1 MAKEIRVPKTE
12 ESPEK
17 TRSGQMWLQ
26 EVSDGLKIKLGQ
38 QIIAPL
44 KYGHAGDSKPVD
56 WKVLAAED
64 EGIEGEHI
72 RCLLLKE
79 GEDLGQLVEQFQS
92 DHAKAIVFV
101 NSREDFMVEA
111 QQWPQGSSI
120 PVLLLKASDGK
131 KLLSTVD
138 TNSEVFGQVQV
149 ESHVDAGPTPIVAV
163 TQEPTAAQAVQPAR
177 KVQERRNKEEIKQL
191 MFGNDTPVIVSEDI
205 GTFTMVMST
214 FQQYEKTAKGDGSHG
229 DVLKKIVKCLNN
241 SDVFEKDFPFYIILA
256 YRIKLNRIYKCDDS
270 PQFFSTIIDKMETLD
285 PLMLCSTLNGFFQRG
300 DFPVPFGQQDSNSNV
315 FTLLETACLELSVM
329 ATKRHKSGT
338 ESGFPEDLVYKRM
351 VWVSVALK
359 CHSEAGAVTT
369 SVADIW
375 SRYLVQM
382 RRELVFTAETTD
394 ALRRGLNLTR
404 FLNISPA
411 CMMCSEQ
418 LIQLATFEDS
428 VRPLSHLMNYLD
440 CISGF
445 ITTEDDVAYL
455 VTVLRASY
463 QSWIS
468 ENHPSVLKSLS
479 IEGTVAGAIQEG
491 IIFVEKLSDIL
502 KQKELKEELH
512 NSEGLWWLVLLLQ
525 LVDVTKSGAEEHLM
539 KFFPKGQ
546 TSQVLKTHRA
556 QLTKYFV
563 EEYLNDYKIPLG
575 IKICDGTW
583 NVFINEVIDR
593 HSGGHNHR
601 FLLEFI
607 KRVGTHYATDRRP
620 LDFIL
625 DLLDINVPKL
635 FALPEK
641 TDNGYDGAVEV
652 QGNLS
657 TFVQDYIYLNAL
669 KSGLLQRMSKI
680 LSSISLQL
688 DDFQQLIV
696 TVLQKVDHQLELT
709 QIYTHIWIW

>member
-1 MAKEIRVPKTE
+1 
-12 ESPEK
+12 
-17 TRSGQMWLQ
+17 MWLQ
-26 EVSDGLKIKLGQ
+26 DVSDGLKIKLGQ

-44 KYGHAGDSKPVD
+44 MYGHAGDSKPVD

-92 DHAKAIVFV
+92 AHAKAIVFV
-101 NSREDFMVEA
+101 NTREDFMVEA

-177 KVQERRNKEEIKQL
+177 QVPERRDKEGTMEKIMARFTLGDKHNLNAEIKQL
-191 MFGNDTPVIVSEDI
+191 MFSNDTPVIVSEDI

-241 SDVFEKDFPFYIILA
+241 SDVFEKDFPFYVILA
-256 YRIKLNRIYKCDDS
+256 YRIRVNRIYKCDDS
-270 PQFFSTIIDKMETLD
+270 PQFFTTIIDKMETLD
-285 PLMLCSTLNGFFQRG
+285 PLKLCSTLNAFFQRG
-300 DFPVPFGQQDSNSNV
+300 DFPVMFGQQDSNSNV

-329 ATKRHKSGT
+329 ATKHHKSEA
-338 ESGFPEDLVYKRM
+338 ESGSPEDLVYKRM

-375 SRYLVQM
+375 SRHLVQM

-411 CMMCSEQ
+411 CMMGSEQ
-418 LIQLATFEDS
+418 LIRLANVDDS
-428 VRPLSHLMNYLD
+428 IRPLSHLMNYLD

-445 ITTEDDVAYL
+445 ITTKDDVAHL
-455 VTVLRASY
+455 VTTLRASY

-491 IIFVEKLSDIL
+491 IIFVDKLSDIL
-502 KQKELKEELH
+502 KQKELKEELR
-512 NSEGLWWLVLLLQ
+512 NSEGLCWLVLLLQ

-539 KFFPKGQ
+539 KFFAKGKIM
-546 TSQVLKTHRA
+546 SEALKTHRV
-556 QLTKYFV
+556 QLTKDVIERTRQSFPQ
-563 EEYLNDYKIPLG
+563 LPIHLFFPLYK
-575 IKICDGTW
+575 
-583 NVFINEVIDR
+583 
-593 HSGGHNHR
+593 
-601 FLLEFI
+601 
-607 KRVGTHYATDRRP
+607 
-620 LDFIL
+620 
-625 DLLDINVPKL
+625 
-635 FALPEK
+635 
-641 TDNGYDGAVEV
+641 
-652 QGNLS
+652 NLR
-657 TFVQDYIYLNAL
+657 IWPH
-669 KSGLLQRMSKI
+669 
-680 LSSISLQL
+680 
-688 DDFQQLIV
+688 
-696 TVLQKVDHQLELT
+696 KVDHV
-709 QIYTHIWIW
+709 